1 MCVLVLLLLAGVL
14 PVQSSTV
21 VELAVSSEAGPV
33 SRAQVVVA
41 GRTIETGADGRVAL
55 PLPPGPV
62 DITVIKE
69 GFNPATVTVTVVVGT
84 RQVVPVMLEA
94 QSTIEE

>member
-1 MCVLVLLLLAGVL
+1 MLVLLLAAVL
-14 PVQSSTV
+14 QVQSSV
-21 VELAVSSEAGPV
+21 VDLVVSSEAGPV

-41 GRTIETGADGRVAL
+41 GRTVETGSDGRVAL

-69 GFNPATVTVTVVVGT
+69 GFNPVTVTVTVVVGT
-84 RQVVPVMLEA
+84 RQVVPVLLEA
-94 QSTIEE
+94 QPTIEEHVTV